1 MKHYTCDNC
10 KIEISEPEVILKGV
24 LGTSGGILLPERL
37 HEKHFC
43 KPTCFWQWIDRYHP
57 EAELENSE

>member
-24 LGTSGGILLPERL
+24 LGTSGGILMPERL

-43 KPTCFWQWIDRYHP
+43 KPACFWQWADEKHP
-57 EAELENSE
+57 IEAEDFI